1 MNSFV
6 LQIFDSRK
14 SLRLADVT
22 SFIGQDGSG
31 SFGILAGHARMM
43 TVLVLGLAR
52 YRRAEQPWQ
61 YLAVPG
67 AVLYFA
73 DNVLSLACRHYLID
87 EDYERISTRLSEEL
101 VAEERQLREVR
112 LSLKSMEEA
121 LLKRMW
127 EMQRQ
132 GVKLS

>member
-1 MNSFV
+1 MNNFV

-31 SFGILAGHARMM
+31 SFGILPGHARMM

-52 YRRAEQPWQ
+52 YRCAEKPWQ
-61 YLAVPG
+61 YLAMTG

-73 DNVLSLACRHYLID
+73 DNVLSLSCRHYLID
-87 EDYERISTRLSEEL
+87 EDYERISTRLSAEL

-121 LLKRMW
+121 LLKQMW

-132 GVKLS
+132 GMKLS